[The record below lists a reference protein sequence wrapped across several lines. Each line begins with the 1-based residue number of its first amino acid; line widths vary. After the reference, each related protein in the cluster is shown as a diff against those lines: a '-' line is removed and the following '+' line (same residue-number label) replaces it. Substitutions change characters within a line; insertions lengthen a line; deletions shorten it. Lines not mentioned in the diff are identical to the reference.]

1 MINLLPPLEKNKALL
16 KNKRRLIMILWILV
30 LFSIFCF
37 ILVLLSIKFYIQGQ
51 VDSQRI
57 VFDMAEAELEQS
69 GAQSLQKEINSVN
82 LKLEKLDD
90 FYQNK
95 VYITEVLEKIS
106 TTLPQGLHLNDLSSS
121 SFDID
126 EESGFRVSLS
136 GFASNREVLFD
147 FKENLEKDKSFKEV
161 YFPPI
166 NWVKPVDID
175 FAVTFKV
182 K

>member
-1 MINLLPPLEKNKALL
+1 MINLLPPLEKDKTLL
-16 KNKRRLIMILWILV
+16 ESKRRLIIIFWTLV

-57 VFDMAEAELEQS
+57 VFNTAEIEFEKS
-69 GAQSLQKEINSVN
+69 GAQSLHKEINSVN
-82 LKLEKLDD
+82 LKLDKLND

-95 VYITEVLEKIS
+95 VYITEILEKIS

-121 SFDID
+121 AFSID
-126 EESGFRVSLS
+126 GESGFKVSLS

-147 FKENLEKDKSFKEV
+147 FKKNLEKDKSFKQV

-175 FAVTFKV
+175 FVVTFKV
-182 K
+182 D

>member
-1 MINLLPPLEKNKALL
+1 MINLLPPLEKDRVLL

-37 ILVLLSIKFYIQGQ
+37 ISVLLSIKLYIHEQ
-51 VDSQRI
+51 VNSQRI
-57 VFDMAEAELEQS
+57 VFNTAETEFEES

-82 LKLEKLDD
+82 LKLDKLNN

-95 VYITEVLEKIS
+95 VYITEILEKIS
-106 TTLPQGLHLNDLSSS
+106 TTLPKGLHLNDLSSS
-121 SFDID
+121 VFSPND
-126 EESGFRVSLS
+126 EFGFRVSIS
-136 GFASNREVLFD
+136 GFASDREVLFD

-175 FAVTFKV
+175 FVVTFKV
-182 K
+182 R

>member
-1 MINLLPPLEKNKALL
+1 MINLLPPLEKKKTLL
-16 KNKRRLIMILWILV
+16 ESKRRLIIILWILL

-51 VDSQRI
+51 IDSQRI
-57 VFDMAEAELEQS
+57 VFSTAEAEFEQS
-69 GAQSLQKEINSVN
+69 GAQSLHKEINSVN
-82 LKLEKLDD
+82 LKLDKLND

-95 VYITEVLEKIS
+95 VYITEILEKIS
-106 TTLPQGLHLNDLSSS
+106 ITLPQGLHLNDLSSS
-121 SFDID
+121 AFKING
-126 EESGFRVSLS
+126 EYGFKISLS

-166 NWVKPVDID
+166 NWVKPDDID

>member
-1 MINLLPPLEKNKALL
+1 MINLLPPLEKDKTLL
-16 KNKRRLIMILWILV
+16 ESKRRLIIILWILI

-57 VFDMAEAELEQS
+57 VFNMAETEFEQS

-82 LKLEKLDD
+82 LKLEKLSD

-95 VYITEVLEKIS
+95 VYITEILEKIA
-106 TTLPQGLHLNDLSSS
+106 TTLPQGLHLNDI
-121 SFDID
+121 SFSVFSID
-126 EESGFRVSLS
+126 EKSGFRVSLS

-147 FKENLEKDKSFKEV
+147 FKKNLEKDKSFKEV
-161 YFPPI
+161 YFPPK

-175 FAVTFKV
+175 FVVTFKV